1 MFKQRVVSLCVSLLV
16 GMVLA
21 ALLFL
26 QLPAIHHRVYG
37 ASILV
42 DGIVDAAYGAP
53 AASDQAGDGNGN
65 AVMDLLDLYIAE
77 DADYFYFA
85 FTINADISGGNNW
98 GKYAIYIDTT
108 NDANGA
114 TSDAWTRSVVVSDT
128 HKPEYGIYTWVDQ
141 SPYNT
146 TRVQFWRWTGS
157 SWTQDGTIVDAA
169 LSTGVTSTIEW
180 QVARSALG
188 DPDEFWCEAWST
200 GGGGGDNAQDTINDP
215 SEDWNASDWTTQA
228 VLANSTHFVRS
239 YFGPALDIAAPTE
252 GQHVVYSALLASG
265 TVSPTTD
272 VTVTINLNGASL
284 YTPTVDALGAFSQSL
299 ILLGGGNVITFSATN
314 ISGTATVVRHV
325 TYGPAL
331 TLALPTEGQYVSAP
345 HVVPVQGVAQPSDGV
360 TVTVQLD
367 GGPAQQASVNAV
379 TGAFSTTVTPGSS
392 GPHTITVSAF
402 NASGAATAVRHV
414 TYGAAAHD
422 NDIWWGCL
430 GHNTHDLAYRDPFGA
445 RPTES
450 IVTLRLRACKG
461 DLTGATLHVYLHE
474 RGEVAALPMSVSS
487 VITDAVY
494 DYWEATA
501 TTPITPTLM
510 YYKFEAVDGSD
521 RDWYVDDTGYDGLNG
536 WGRAVDENPTY
547 DAFRITVYDQDF
559 QTPDWVKDAVIY
571 QIFPDRFRDGDPSN
585 NVVSGT
591 HFVYTSTAGITYTTW
606 NAPVIN
612 PRNPADPAYNRWSED
627 FYGGDLAGITAK
639 LDYLQEMGVT
649 ALYLNPIF
657 LAPSNHKY
665 DTTSFET
672 VDPRLGGD
680 AALQALLAQAR
691 ARGMRVILDG
701 VFNHTSS
708 DSIYFDKYSR
718 YANDGAY
725 ESESSP
731 YYPWY
736 TFSAWPNGYAS
747 WWGYDTL
754 PTLRADQAAVRAY
767 FWGDGNASIGGR
779 WVVSG
784 TAGWRLDVGGDLDHG
799 AQELGG
805 NDYWEGFR
813 QTVKAASADA
823 VIVGEEWGDATPWLL
838 GQEWDA
844 VMNYRFRSALLSFMR
859 DQLYWDND
867 NNDSSSG
874 GTLQPITVSEFDRWL
889 RQIQED
895 YPPEAWY
902 AMMNLLGSHDTNRL
916 RFVLSKW
923 QKGYDGSDPLAYDPA
938 TDLTPEET
946 DQRQMLVAL
955 LQFTLPGAPTI
966 YYGDEVGIDA
976 PAYWANDKWE
986 DDPYNRVPFPW
997 DDTPGHYQARPGVQ
1011 ETYARLAQI
1020 RAAHPALRSG
1030 AFETLLVD
1038 DANQIYVYRRSL
1050 GDDWA
1055 VVVINRDVVSHTVTV
1070 DLGGAPEAGAVLS
1083 DTLHGGGPYTV
1094 SGDQT
1099 VTVTVEPLDGRILV
1113 AAPAWS
1119 VYLPIVLRAH
1129 SQ

>member
-1 MFKQRVVSLCVSLLV
+1 MFKQRVWSLAAPFFIGALLV
-16 GMVLA
+16 G
-21 ALLFL
+21 LFL
-26 QLPAIHHRVYG
+26 FVLDAVPSMGKSAV
-37 ASILV
+37 V
-42 DGIVDAAYGAP
+42 DGQLDAAYSTALAVDPDDLDSGIESWVGTQWTEVFSLYVTNDTQNLYVFVPLPAYSHTQSSGSLGLVIATAKYTTTSGTQGDPWGNAITFAYSTTYANQGATP
-53 AASDQAGDGNGN
+53 VVLPHRIIPDVIIRGNIVGSGGSDNGWTELRKWNGSDYGTGGGTNWGGLSGGSMVSQRMAFADGQGLEFSIPLSDLGLSYVPGTPVHLQFYATQTGGSKGVYDTVPDDDQSVGWDDSTTQQVLATYTLVSDQGVAIVSPTENEHFVTPNINVTGYVTPTGQVTLTLSING
-65 AVMDLLDLYIAE
+65 VQTLTPTL
-77 DADYFYFA
+77 
-85 FTINADISGGNNW
+85 
-98 GKYAIYIDTT
+98 
-108 NDANGA
+108 DANG
-114 TSDAWTRSVVVSDT
+114 
-128 HKPEYGIYTWVDQ
+128 Y
-141 SPYNT
+141 
-146 TRVQFWRWTGS
+146 F
-157 SWTQDGTIVDAA
+157 
-169 LSTGVTSTIEW
+169 
-180 QVARSALG
+180 
-188 DPDEFWCEAWST
+188 
-200 GGGGGDNAQDTINDP
+200 
-215 SEDWNASDWTTQA
+215 TQA
-228 VLANSTHFVRS
+228 VSLTPGVN
-239 YFGPALDIAAPTE
+239 
-252 GQHVVYSALLASG
+252 
-265 TVSPTTD
+265 
-272 VTVTINLNGASL
+272 TI
-284 YTPTVDALGAFSQSL
+284 
-299 ILLGGGNVITFSATN
+299 
-314 ISGTATVVRHV
+314 TAT
-325 TYGPAL
+325 A
-331 TLALPTEGQYVSAP
+331 
-345 HVVPVQGVAQPSDGV
+345 D
-360 TVTVQLD
+360 
-367 GGPAQQASVNAV
+367 
-379 TGAFSTTVTPGSS
+379 
-392 GPHTITVSAF
+392 
-402 NASGAATAVRHV
+402 GAAGVGVAVRHV

-422 NDIWWGCL
+422 GDIWWGCL
-430 GHNTHDLAYRDPFGA
+430 GHNTHDLTYRDPFGA
-445 RPTES
+445 RPTDAT
-450 IVTLRLRACKG
+450 VTLRLRACKG
-461 DLTGATLHVYLHE
+461 DLTGAMLHVYLHE
-474 RGEVAALPMSVSS
+474 RGEVAALPMSVSA

-494 DYWEATA
+494 DYWEATV

-510 YYKFEAVDGSD
+510 YYKFEAVDGAD
-521 RDWYVDDTGYDGLNG
+521 RDWYVDDTGYDGRNG

-591 HFVYTSTAGITYTTW
+591 HFIYGNASGGITYTTW

-612 PRNPADPAYNRWSED
+612 PRDPADPAYNRWSED
-627 FYGGDLAGITAK
+627 FYGGDLQGVTDR

-680 AALQALLAQAR
+680 AALQALLTQAQV
-691 ARGMRVILDG
+691 RGMRVILDG

-725 ESESSP
+725 ESTSSP

-736 TFSAWPNGYAS
+736 TFNTWPDNYAS

-754 PTLRADQAAVRAY
+754 PTLRGGESTVRAY
-767 FWGDGNASIGGR
+767 FWGDGLASIGGR

-799 AQELGG
+799 TQELGG

-813 QTVKAASADA
+813 QTVKAASVDA
-823 VIVGEEWGDATPWLL
+823 VILGEEWGDATPWLL

-859 DQLYWDND
+859 DRFYWDND

-923 QKGYDGSDPLAYDPA
+923 QKGYDASDPQTYDPA
-938 TDLTPEET
+938 TDLTVEET
-946 DQRQMLVAL
+946 DQRQKLVAL

-976 PAYWANDKWE
+976 PAYWANNKWE

-997 DDTPGHYQARPGVQ
+997 DDTPGHYQARPAVQ

-1038 DANQIYVYRRSL
+1038 DADQIYVYRRSL
-1050 GDDWA
+1050 GEDWA

-1070 DLGGAPEAGAVLS
+1070 DLDGALDAGTTLS

-1099 VTVTVEPLDGRILV
+1099 VTVTVEPLDGRILI
-1113 AAPAWS
+1113 AAPTWT
-1119 VYLPIVLRAH
+1119 VYLPIVLRVYG
-1129 SQ
+1129 Q